1 MVQVGV
7 YNTLNVLRQVD
18 FGFYLDDDSDGILL
32 PNRFAP
38 PDLKIG
44 DPIKVFLYHD
54 GEGRI
59 IATTESP
66 KGIAGDIVFLKCVA
80 ASTIGAFLD
89 WGLMKDLL
97 VPQSQQLTKMH
108 VGESYLVKIYV
119 DELTNRVA
127 ATQKIEREL
136 SNEKLTVTELEQ
148 VHLIAQRKTD
158 IGYVMII
165 NSRHTG
171 ILHNNEI
178 FRDIQIGDSLKGFV
192 KKIIL
197 PDNKIDVVLGKPGYQ
212 KVEDELDKIMRLL
225 EEHEGYL
232 PYTDKSDPQA
242 IYDFFGMSKK
252 TFKMAIG
259 ALYKQRKIDLTKTGI
274 SLIAEE

>member
-44 DPIKVFLYHD
+44 DQIKVFLYHD

-80 ASTIGAFLD
+80 TSTIGAFLD

-136 SNEKLTVTELEQ
+136 SNEKLTVAELEQ

-178 FRDIQIGDSLKGFV
+178 FRDIQIGDSLKGFI

-197 PDNKIDVVLGKPGYQ
+197 PDNKIDVVLGKSGYQ
-212 KVEDELDKIMRLL
+212 KVEDELGKIMRLL
-225 EEHEGYL
+225 EENEGYL
-232 PYTDKSDPQA
+232 AYTDKSDPQA

-274 SLIAEE
+274 LLIGEE

>member
-44 DPIKVFLYHD
+44 DQIKVFLYHD

-178 FRDIQIGDSLKGFV
+178 FRDIQIGDSLKGFI